1 MSNKLLVKLDKAY
14 SKRVKQ
20 LNKNFTKDP
29 NVGLQI
35 FVEQLRYLRDT
46 LIVKASTEE
55 LAEEVAEKLSN
66 KASTLIIATSEFEA
80 YKDSEEKEQKEF
92 HWNNFCEFIKLN
104 MEEWLVINDTI

>member
-1 MSNKLLVKLDKAY
+1 MSNKLLTKLDKAY

-29 NVGLQI
+29 SVGLQI

-46 LIVKASTEE
+46 LIVKAS
-55 LAEEVAEKLSN
+55 VAESGTEFEEELSN
-66 KASTLIIATSEFEA
+66 KASALIIATSEFEA
-80 YKDSEEKEQKEF
+80 YKNSKEKEQKEF
-92 HWNNFCEFIKLN
+92 HWNNFCEFVKLN